1 MGIGGLLGRFGNIIR
16 GGGRLLKNVVS
27 KGAKIFGKI
36 SPYIKKG
43 IDIGSKFGSF
53 INDMKQR
60 RDDASG
66 KIDDIVN
73 QLPDRKIKD
82 KIRNVVDKGK
92 EASDRILNKGYDIAD
107 KSKPWVDFSRNMYGR
122 IKPSVM

>member
-1 MGIGGLLGRFGNIIR
+1 MGFGSIVGRLGKFIR

-43 IDIGSKFGSF
+43 ISIGSKFGGF
-53 INDMKQR
+53 ISNMKQR
-60 RDDASG
+60 RDEASDR
-66 KIDDIVN
+66 IDDIVN
-73 QLPDRKIKD
+73 QMPDSKIKD

-92 EASDRILNKGYDIAD
+92 EVSDRIINKGYDIAD
-107 KSKPWVDFSRNMYGR
+107 KSKPWVDFANKNFSK
-122 IKPSVM
+122 IKPL

>member
-43 IDIGSKFGSF
+43 IDI
-53 INDMKQR
+53 NDMKQR

-73 QLPDRKIKD
+73 QLPDSKIKD

>member
-43 IDIGSKFGSF
+43 IDI
-53 INDMKQR
+53 
-60 RDDASG
+60 
-66 KIDDIVN
+66 
-73 QLPDRKIKD
+73 
-82 KIRNVVDKGK
+82 
-92 EASDRILNKGYDIAD
+92 
-107 KSKPWVDFSRNMYGR
+107 
-122 IKPSVM
+122 